1 MPRPALRPDPR
12 PRRRLATAL
21 VLLTAL
27 AGALDLAGA
36 PGPGAVR
43 AVGGTVLGPL
53 ERLLSHGASA
63 PPSAAGE
70 ALEAATDAEL
80 DRAQGVRA
88 AAYARLVA
96 APETRGRQ
104 FVAARVVAVG
114 RVGAAGPER
123 VTIDAGSRD
132 GVRADT
138 AVVSADGLVGRVVS
152 VSPWTADVLLLGA
165 ADLTVAVR
173 VAPSGVLGSVGSGA
187 QGSRRRPAGQLDL
200 SAVQRGRLT
209 RGDTVTTLGGLDGGP
224 FPPGLRVGTVA
235 DVDTDPA
242 QLVPG
247 ASVTP
252 AADLAAL
259 DVVGVLVGTARTTPR
274 APATGTATGVAGAGA
289 GAGTAG

>member
-1 MPRPALRPDPR
+1 MPRPDS
-12 PRRRLATAL
+12 RRRRRFAATLLAAT
-21 VLLTAL
+21 LLAS
-27 AGALDLAGA
+27 ALDLAGA

-43 AVGGTVLGPL
+43 SAGGAVLGPL
-53 ERLLSHGASA
+53 ERLLSVGLGSET
-63 PPSAAGE
+63 SAA
-70 ALEAATDAEL
+70 ARD
-80 DRAQGVRA
+80 GVRTATEADLDDARRVQA
-88 AAYARLVA
+88 AAYTRLRA

-138 AVVSADGLVGRVVS
+138 AVVAAEGLVGRVVS

-187 QGSRRRPAGQLDL
+187 QGGRRRPAGQLAL
-200 SAVQRGRLT
+200 SAVQRGRLGH
-209 RGDTVTTLGGLDGGP
+209 GDAVTTLGGLDGGP
-224 FPPGLRVGTVA
+224 FPPGLRVGTVET
-235 DVDTDPA
+235 VDADPA

-247 ASVTP
+247 ASVRP
-252 AADLAAL
+252 SVDLATL
-259 DVVGVLVGTARTTPR
+259 DLVAVLVGSPRTTPR
-274 APATGTATGVAGAGA
+274 APATGAAG
-289 GAGTAG
+289 

>member
-1 MPRPALRPDPR
+1 MPRPDPR
-12 PRRRLATAL
+12 PRRLATAL
-21 VLLTAL
+21 VVLTVVAS
-27 AGALDLAGA
+27 ALDLAGA

-43 AVGGTVLGPL
+43 AAGGAVLGPL
-53 ERLLSHGASA
+53 ERLVSRGTTSG
-63 PPSAAGE
+63 PSAA
-70 ALEAATDAEL
+70 ARDSVRTATDADL
-80 DRAQGVRA
+80 DRARGVEA
-88 AAYARLVA
+88 AAYARLLA
-96 APETRGRQ
+96 APETRGRR

-132 GVRADT
+132 GVRADV
-138 AVVSADGLVGRVVS
+138 AVVDADGLVGRVVS

-165 ADLTVAVR
+165 ADLTVSVR
-173 VAPSGVLGSVGSGA
+173 VSPSGVLGSVGSGA

-200 SAVQRGRLT
+200 KAVQRGRLT
-209 RGDTVTTLGGLDGGP
+209 HGDAVTTLGGLDDGP

-235 DVDTDPA
+235 GVDTDPA

-259 DVVGVLVGTARTTPR
+259 DVVGVLVGSPRTTPR
-274 APATGTATGVAGAGA
+274 TPATGTAG
-289 GAGTAG
+289 

>member
-1 MPRPALRPDPR
+1 MPRPDPR
-12 PRRRLATAL
+12 PRRLATAL
-21 VLLTAL
+21 VVLTLL

-36 PGPGAVR
+36 PGTGAVR
-43 AVGGTVLGPL
+43 AAGGAVLGPL
-53 ERLLSHGASA
+53 ERLVSRGTTTG
-63 PPSAAGE
+63 PSAAAQDAVRARTE
-70 ALEAATDAEL
+70 ADLA
-80 DRAQGVRA
+80 RAHGVEA
-88 AAYARLVA
+88 AAYARLLA

-132 GVRADT
+132 GVRADV
-138 AVVSADGLVGRVVS
+138 AVVDADGLVGRIVS

-165 ADLTVAVR
+165 ADLAVSVR

-187 QGSRRRPAGQLDL
+187 QGSHRRPAGQLDL
-200 SAVQRGRLT
+200 SPVQRGRLT
-209 RGDTVTTLGGLDGGP
+209 RGDVVTTLGGLDGGP

-235 DVDTDPA
+235 DVDADPA

-247 ASVTP
+247 ASVMP

-259 DVVGVLVGTARTTPR
+259 DVVGVLLGTPRTTPR
-274 APATGTATGVAGAGA
+274 TPATGASG
-289 GAGTAG
+289 